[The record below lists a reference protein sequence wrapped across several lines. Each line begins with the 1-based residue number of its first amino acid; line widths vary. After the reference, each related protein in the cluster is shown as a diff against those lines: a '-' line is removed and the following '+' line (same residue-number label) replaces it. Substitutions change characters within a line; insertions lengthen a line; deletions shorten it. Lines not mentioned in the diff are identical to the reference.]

1 MHKGR
6 ILMMAAASLLLPLG
20 NTWAADDEAEIDG
33 IRKELRQ
40 VRQEL
45 QEMRFLLSELAE
57 MDRQR
62 AQLLTRALEGRMAS
76 LGKRDRDVTPPS
88 LPESPPAETKDKE
101 PAERPEKGN
110 KRGGGSAPAPSGGG
124 GGTVTGRVNAPANE
138 PVAYVYVENV
148 AGGSVSGETVTIEQV
163 RKQFAPTWAV
173 IPKGTTVT
181 FPNLDNVYHNV
192 FSRSP
197 GNSFDLGLYSSSEPA
212 KSHTFVNPGPVEV
225 YCNIH
230 PRMASSLLVVPNKLF
245 AKVKADGT
253 YELKNVPAGKRK
265 IVAWAPGS
273 SLGVQ
278 WIDLNAGG
286 SAAADFA
293 LESRS
298 DTHKN
303 KQGRPYGSY
312 P

>member
-1 MHKGR
+1 MHTGR
-6 ILMMAAASLLLPLG
+6 ILFLAAVSILLPLG
-20 NTWAADDEAEIDG
+20 TAQAQENDAELDG
-33 IRKELRQ
+33 LKKEMKQ

-45 QEMRFLLSELAE
+45 QEMRLLLSELAE

-62 AQLLTRALEGRMAS
+62 AQLLTRTLEGRMAAS
-76 LGKRDRDVTPPS
+76 AGKRDREVTPPS
-88 LPESPPAETKDKE
+88 LPEAPPPETKGGNDRGE
-101 PAERPEKGN
+101 RAERGN
-110 KRGGGSAPAPSGGG
+110 KRGGTPPAI
-124 GGTVTGRVNAPANE
+124 GTGAGVVTGRVKFPSNE

-148 AGGSVSGETVTIEQV
+148 AGGSVSGEAVTIEQV
-163 RKQFAPTWAV
+163 RKQFSPTWAV

-181 FPNLDNVYHNV
+181 FPNMDNVYHNV
-192 FSRSP
+192 FSRSA
-197 GNSFDLGLYSSSEPA
+197 GNAFDLGLYSSSEPA

-230 PRMASSLLVVPNKLF
+230 PRMASHLLVVPNKLF

-253 YELKNVPAGKRK
+253 YELKNVPSGKRK

-278 WIDLNAGG
+278 WVELPPSG
-286 SAAADFA
+286 SAEADFS
-293 LESRS
+293 LESKS
-298 DTHKN
+298 EAHKN
-303 KQGRPYGSY
+303 KLGRPYGSY